1 MITITC
7 REFISFLL
15 EYLDG
20 TLPPDEATR
29 FERHLRRCDSCTAYL
44 NTYEMTIRMEKIS
57 SLDDPTIPE
66 ELVKAVTASRRS
78 SSNPS

>member
-1 MITITC
+1 MRVTC

-20 TLPPDEATR
+20 TLPADEAAR
-29 FERHLRRCDSCTAYL
+29 FESHLRRCDSCTAYL

-66 ELVKAVTASRRS
+66 ELVTAVTAARRQ
-78 SSNPS
+78 SSNLS